1 MVFTGLPSE
10 KMIMVGT
17 DDIPYRSAVSGLS
30 SMLTLATAIW
40 LANSGQVYRGE
51 APAGKLRDIGLGSD
65 YAQARLRNRLL
76 RDI

>member
-1 MVFTGLPSE
+1 MEPVR
-10 KMIMVGT
+10 
-17 DDIPYRSAVSGLS
+17 D
-30 SMLTLATAIW
+30 AI
-40 LANSGQVYRGE
+40 LDRGSLECLDEGPDVLHSGQVYRGE